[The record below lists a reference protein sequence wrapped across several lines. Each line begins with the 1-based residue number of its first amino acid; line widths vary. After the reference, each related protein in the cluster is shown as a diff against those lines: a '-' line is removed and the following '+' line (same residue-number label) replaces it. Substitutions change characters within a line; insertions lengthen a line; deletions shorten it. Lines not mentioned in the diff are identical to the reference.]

1 MRFTSGEH
9 KGNRCVMP
17 DLGYTE
23 KSSDIDPSTAAT
35 KEQRFPD
42 LTIRDENVAKV
53 RDGQECELGEEYTA
67 TVRLRVKGMSEDEYG
82 SRLEFDVLSIDD
94 FEPAD
99 GGDDDVEEEAPP
111 KNGKKTPKA
120 LRYE

>member
-1 MRFTSGEH
+1 
-9 KGNRCVMP
+9 MP

-23 KSSDIDPSTAAT
+23 KSSEIAPATTAPA
-35 KEQRFPD
+35 KEQRYPD

-53 RDGQECELGEEYTA
+53 KDGQECELGEEYTV

-99 GGDDDVEEEAPP
+99 GGGDEDDGEEEAP
-111 KNGKKTPKA
+111 KDGKATPKA
-120 LRYE
+120 MRYS